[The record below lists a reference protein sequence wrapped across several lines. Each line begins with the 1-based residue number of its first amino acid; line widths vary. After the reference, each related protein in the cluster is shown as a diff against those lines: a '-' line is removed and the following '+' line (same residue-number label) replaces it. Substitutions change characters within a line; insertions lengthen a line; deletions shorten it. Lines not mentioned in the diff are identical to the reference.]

1 MFTAI
6 IFIIVIGVLVL
17 VHEFGHFVLAKR
29 AGMKVEEFGFGFP
42 PRALGIQIFSDNEV
56 DKIRTFEKIT
66 IEREVIESKNGE
78 TIVENIT
85 DEIKESKGIRRN
97 RWHFTW
103 GQQKPL
109 SKDRTI
115 YSINWIPFGGF
126 VKILGE
132 DGDTREAHSFA
143 SASFLNRIL
152 VLVAGVVMNFLL
164 AAVLLMVVNFFG
176 LRIGLIDDQIGP
188 AKDIKVQIVSVT
200 AGSPAEMAG
209 LQPLDA
215 IEGYKQNGAIVPIRT
230 AKDVQDAV
238 NSHLGQSLT
247 LEISHGDGV
256 IEKTLIPRANPPE
269 GQGAMGIS
277 LALTGT
283 IAYPWYEA
291 IWRGISD
298 AAFLT
303 MATVQGYYSLLK
315 TLFIHG
321 KLIAD
326 VSGPIGIASLTG
338 QAARVGFNYLLQFV
352 AMISI
357 NLAVLNII
365 PFPALDGGRV
375 LMLIIEK
382 IKGSP
387 VRKSVESW
395 VNMIG
400 FYLLVALMVYI
411 TYKDVAK
418 FFIK

>member
-1 MFTAI
+1 MLTAI

-17 VHEFGHFVLAKR
+17 VHEFGHFIMAKR

-42 PRALGIQIFSDNEV
+42 PRLVGW
-56 DKIRTFEKIT
+56 KK
-66 IEREVIESKNGE
+66 GE
-78 TIVENIT
+78 TT
-85 DEIKESKGIRRN
+85 
-97 RWHFTW
+97 
-103 GQQKPL
+103 
-109 SKDRTI
+109 
-115 YSINWIPFGGF
+115 YSLNWIPFGGF

-132 DGDTREAHSFA
+132 NGDERGARSFA

-164 AAVLLMVVNFFG
+164 AAGLLMIVNFFG
-176 LRIGLIDDQIGP
+176 LRIGLIDGDTGSAQN
-188 AKDIKVQIVSVT
+188 IKVQIVGVT
-200 AGSPAEMAG
+200 AGSPAEIAG
-209 LQPLDA
+209 LQSLDA
-215 IEGYKQNGAIVPIRT
+215 IASYKQDGTVTPIYT
-230 AKDVQDAV
+230 TKDIQDAV
-238 NSHLGQSLT
+238 ASHLGRPLV
-247 LEISHGDGV
+247 LEIERGNSLV
-256 IEKTLIPRANPPE
+256 EKTLTPRVNPPE
-269 GQGAMGIS
+269 GQGAIGVS

-283 IAYPWYEA
+283 VAYPWYEA

-303 MATVQGYYSLLK
+303 IATVQGYYALLK
-315 TLFIHG
+315 TLVIHG

-338 QAARVGFNYLLQFV
+338 QAARVGLNYLLQFV

-375 LMLIIEK
+375 VLLLAEK
-382 IKGSP
+382 VKGSP
-387 VRKSVESW
+387 VRKSVEGFI
-395 VNMIG
+395 NMAG
-400 FYLLVALMVYI
+400 FYLLVALMLYI

>member
-1 MFTAI
+1 MLTAI

-17 VHEFGHFVLAKR
+17 VHEFGHFIMAKR

-42 PRALGIQIFSDNEV
+42 PRLYGW
-56 DKIRTFEKIT
+56 KK
-66 IEREVIESKNGE
+66 GE
-78 TIVENIT
+78 TT
-85 DEIKESKGIRRN
+85 
-97 RWHFTW
+97 
-103 GQQKPL
+103 
-109 SKDRTI
+109 

-132 DGDTREAHSFA
+132 DGDQRGARSFA
-143 SASFLNRIL
+143 SASFFNRML

-164 AAVLLMVVNFFG
+164 AAVLLMIVNFFG
-176 LRIGLIDDQIGP
+176 LRIGLIDGETGSAQN
-188 AKDIKVQIVSVT
+188 IKVQIVGVT
-200 AGSPAEMAG
+200 AGSPAEIAG

-215 IEGYKQNGAIVPIRT
+215 IAGYKQDGTIIPINT
-230 AKDVQDAV
+230 TKGVQDAV
-238 NSHLGQSLT
+238 ASHLGQSLI
-247 LEISHGDGV
+247 LEVERGNSLV
-256 IEKTLIPRANPPE
+256 EKTLIPRTNPPE
-269 GQGAMGIS
+269 GQGAIGIS

-283 IAYPWYEA
+283 VAYPWYEA

-303 MATVQGYYSLLK
+303 IATVQGYYALLK

-375 LMLIIEK
+375 VLLLIEK
-382 IKGSP
+382 AKRSP
-387 VRKSVESW
+387 VHKSVENW
-395 VNMIG
+395 INVAG
-400 FYLLVALMVYI
+400 FYLLVALMLYI
-411 TYKDVAK
+411 TFKDVTK